1 MAEINDINE
10 IKFIFDEI
18 SSPMN
23 LSLVVEAWKSI
34 IRKKLFQIINHF
46 YKDYYFSFNDLSL
59 HRFGLGKK
67 NVLINLLIIKDV
79 LIKPIKSNQK
89 LNKTMINE
97 FSGIDTCNKE
107 IFYYR
112 KKSYSRNKLLRF
124 FNNASIIKK
133 LIQFSNI

>member
-1 MAEINDINE
+1 MAEISDINE

-18 SSPMN
+18 CSPMN

-34 IRKKLFQIINHF
+34 IRKMLFRIINHF
-46 YKDYYFSFNDLSL
+46 YKDYYFRFNDLRF
-59 HRFGLGKK
+59 HKFGLGNE

-89 LNKTMINE
+89 LNKTMINR
-97 FSGIDTCNKE
+97 FSGIDTCTKE

-112 KKSYSRNKLLRF
+112 KKSNSRNKLLRL
-124 FNNASIIKK
+124 FNKASIIKK
-133 LIQFSNI
+133 